1 MFTPHDPTHPE
12 TTPEQNRRRLGI
24 NISLM
29 AIAVVMTAG
38 AGYLL
43 RSSKQSAL
51 SMPNLFQIDLKSGSQ
66 LISGHLKMQAYGPNW
81 SQHRQRMIDPY
92 PRRVAC
98 AA

>member
-1 MFTPHDPTHPE
+1 MFTPHDPNHPE
-12 TTPEQNRRRLGI
+12 TTPEQNQRRLRV

-38 AGYLL
+38 AGYIL
-43 RSSKQSAL
+43 RSSKQPAL
-51 SMPNLFQIDLKSGSQ
+51 SLPNLFQIDFKSGSQ
-66 LISGHLKMQAYGPNW
+66 LVSGHPKMQAYGPNW

-92 PRRVAC
+92 TRRTAS